1 LENEKI
7 LLTSFSKNA
16 GCSCKIAPKMLQEI
30 LQQSSSRF
38 AEVEFPNLLVGNES
52 ADDAAVYDLGNGTSL
67 ISTTD
72 FFTPVVNDAFD
83 FGRIAAANAIS
94 DVYAMGGKPL
104 MALAILGFP
113 TEKISPQ
120 IAQQILAGARAVCA
134 EANIP
139 LSGGHSI
146 DIAEPIFGLAV
157 SGLVENKNLLRN
169 NTVQVGDWLYLTK
182 PLGLGVLTSAE
193 KKGLLSEDDYKTAVH
208 WMTQLNKFGEELHN
222 IGGIT
227 ALTDVTGFGL
237 AGHLVE
243 MCDKKR
249 LTAEL
254 FWNNIPILNEAKN
267 LAAKGVRPDAT
278 SRNWN
283 SFGEQIQCLENVPMM
298 DAFNF
303 LPDPQT
309 SGGLLIAVND
319 VAKNHFEEFLKN
331 KIGEQFAK
339 PIGRMIE
346 PLEKTIIVK

>member
-1 LENEKI
+1 
-7 LLTSFSKNA
+7 
-16 GCSCKIAPKMLQEI
+16 MLQEI
-30 LQQSSSRF
+30 LQNNSP
-38 AEVEFPNLLVGNES
+38 VTFPNLLVGNES

-83 FGRIAAANAIS
+83 FGRIASANAIS

-113 TEKISPQ
+113 TEKISSET
-120 IAQQILAGARAVCA
+120 AQQILAGARAICA

-139 LSGGHSI
+139 VAGGHSI

-157 SGLVENKNLLRN
+157 SGMVENKNLLRN
-169 NTVQVGDWLYLTK
+169 NTAQVGDWLYLTK
-182 PLGLGVLTSAE
+182 PLGFVILTSAE
-193 KKGLLSEDDYKTAVH
+193 KKGLLNEDDYKTAVY
-208 WMTQLNKFGEELHN
+208 WMTQLNKLGEELHN
-222 IGGIT
+222 LAGIT

-249 LTAEL
+249 LSAEL
-254 FWNNIPILNEAKN
+254 FWNNIPILTEAKT
-267 LAAKGVRPDAT
+267 LAAKGIRPDAT

-283 SFGEQIQCLENVPMM
+283 SFGEQIQFLENVPVM

-309 SGGLLIAVND
+309 SGGLLITVND
-319 VAKNHFEEFLKN
+319 EAKNEFEIFLKN
-331 KIGEQFAK
+331 KIGETFAK
-339 PIGRMIE
+339 PIGRMI
-346 PLEKTIIVK
+346 PAQEKTILVKVDL

>member
-1 LENEKI
+1 MENEKL

-30 LQQSSSRF
+30 LQNNSTVS
-38 AEVEFPNLLVGNES
+38 FPNLLVGNES

-83 FGRIAAANAIS
+83 FGRIASANAIS

-120 IAQQILAGARAVCA
+120 IAQQILAGARAICA

-139 LSGGHSI
+139 LAGGHSI

-157 SGLVENKNLLRN
+157 SGVVENKNLLRN
-169 NTVQVGDWLYLTK
+169 NTAQVGDWLYLTK

-193 KKGLLSEDDYKTAVH
+193 KKGLLNEDEYIVAVH
-208 WMTQLNKFGEELHN
+208 WMTQLNKLGDELHHIN
-222 IGGIT
+222 GIT

-254 FWNNIPILNEAKN
+254 FWNHIPILNEAKN
-267 LAAKGVRPDAT
+267 LASKGIRPDAT
-278 SRNWN
+278 SRNWS
-283 SFGEQIQCLENVPMM
+283 SFGEQIQCMENVPVM
-298 DAFNF
+298 DVFSF

-319 VAKNHFEEFLKN
+319 AAKNDFEIFLKN
-331 KIGEQFAK
+331 KIGEEFAK

-346 PLEKTIIVK
+346 PLKKTIIVK

>member
-1 LENEKI
+1 
-7 LLTSFSKNA
+7 
-16 GCSCKIAPKMLQEI
+16 MLQEI
-30 LQQSSSRF
+30 LQNNSTVS
-38 AEVEFPNLLVGNES
+38 FPNLLVGNES
-52 ADDAAVYDLGNGTSL
+52 ADDAAVFDLGDGTSL

-113 TEKISPQ
+113 TEKISSQ
-120 IAQQILAGARAVCA
+120 IAQQILAGARTICA

-139 LSGGHSI
+139 LAGGHSI

-169 NTVQVGDWLYLTK
+169 NTAQVGDWLYLTK

-208 WMTQLNKFGEELHN
+208 WMTQLNKLGEELHN
-222 IGGIT
+222 IAGIN
-227 ALTDVTGFGL
+227 ALTDITGFGL

-249 LTAEL
+249 LSAEL
-254 FWNNIPILNEAKN
+254 FWNNIPILHEAKSM
-267 LAAKGVRPDAT
+267 AAKGVRPDAT

-283 SFGEQIQCLENVPMM
+283 SVGEQIQFLENVPVM

-309 SGGLLIAVND
+309 SGGLLISIND
-319 VAKNHFEEFLKN
+319 SAKNNFENFLKN
-331 KIGEQFAK
+331 KIGETFAK
-339 PIGRMIE
+339 PIGRMIAAQ
-346 PLEKTIIVK
+346 EKIVLVK

>member
-1 LENEKI
+1 
-7 LLTSFSKNA
+7 
-16 GCSCKIAPKMLQEI
+16 MLQEI
-30 LQQSSSRF
+30 LQNNST
-38 AEVEFPNLLVGNES
+38 VTFPNLLVGNES

-83 FGRIAAANAIS
+83 FGRIAATNAIS

-120 IAQQILAGARAVCA
+120 IAQQILAGARAICV

-139 LSGGHSI
+139 LAGGHSI
-146 DIAEPIFGLAV
+146 DIAEPIFGLSV

-169 NTVQVGDWLYLTK
+169 NTAQVGDWLYLTK

-193 KKGLLSEDDYKTAVH
+193 KKGLLSETDYKVAVH
-208 WMTQLNKFGEELHN
+208 WMTQLNKLGEELHN
-222 IGGIT
+222 MNGVT

-267 LAAKGVRPDAT
+267 LAAKGIRPDAT

-319 VAKNHFEEFLKN
+319 AAKNNFETFLKN
-331 KIGEQFAK
+331 KIGETFAML
-339 PIGRMIE
+339 IGRMIAAQ
-346 PLEKTIIVK
+346 EKTILVKMS

>member
-1 LENEKI
+1 MTET

-16 GCSCKIAPKMLQEI
+16 GCSCKISPKMLQEI
-30 LQQSSSRF
+30 LQNNST
-38 AEVEFPNLLVGNES
+38 VTFPNLLVGNES

-83 FGRIAAANAIS
+83 FGRIAATNAIS

-120 IAQQILAGARAVCA
+120 IAQQILAGARAICV

-139 LSGGHSI
+139 LAGGHSI
-146 DIAEPIFGLAV
+146 DIAEPIFGLSV

-169 NTVQVGDWLYLTK
+169 NTAQVGDWLYLTK

-193 KKGLLSEDDYKTAVH
+193 KKGLLSETDYKVAVH
-208 WMTQLNKFGEELHN
+208 WMTQLNKLGEELHN
-222 IGGIT
+222 MNGVT

-267 LAAKGVRPDAT
+267 LAAKGIRPDAT

-319 VAKNHFEEFLKN
+319 AAKNNFETFLKN
-331 KIGEQFAK
+331 KIGETFAML
-339 PIGRMIE
+339 IGRMIAAQ
-346 PLEKTIIVK
+346 EKTILVKMS